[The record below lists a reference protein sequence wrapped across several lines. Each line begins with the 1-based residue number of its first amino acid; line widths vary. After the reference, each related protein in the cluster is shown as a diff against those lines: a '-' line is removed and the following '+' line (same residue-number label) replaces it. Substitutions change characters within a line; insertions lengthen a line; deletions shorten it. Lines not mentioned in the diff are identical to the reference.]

1 MSTFASRRLEH
12 RLVELG
18 FGQELLQPGV
28 LCLELLQA
36 LGVTRL
42 HAAVLGQPAVP
53 GRLGD
58 LQVPADLV
66 EFGPAGQELVAFG
79 ELADDLVGG
88 MPPTFGHGA
97 VLLRSSL
104 EHWTRTTPGPLP
116 GDQLT
121 TASRGNRGFLGRD
134 LGPRSRYWCP
144 TGRPPRGLPPGA
156 RAEGCEVPLFSQ
168 KDDRS
173 PITGAVRSL
182 MQVGRYEIL
191 LAVDCALHGTCHKIQ
206 SSGDQGDLEADHI
219 RNDRNVNVSNN
230 QVDSVP
236 PPTRFLKAQDIRSE
250 QNSVDT
256 GWSDKASTL
265 PYGILATCAGLGAD
279 T

>member
-79 ELADDLVGG
+79 ELADDLVGSVPRRLAMVRSSFAPVWSIG
-88 MPPTFGHGA
+88 PAQRLDHYRGISS
-97 VLLRSSL
+97 LLRRAATVDSSV
-104 EHWTRTTPGPLP
+104 EIW
-116 GDQLT
+116 
-121 TASRGNRGFLGRD
+121 AAM
-134 LGPRSRYWCP
+134 RYWCP
-144 TGRPPRGLPPGA
+144 TGRPPSRPPPGA